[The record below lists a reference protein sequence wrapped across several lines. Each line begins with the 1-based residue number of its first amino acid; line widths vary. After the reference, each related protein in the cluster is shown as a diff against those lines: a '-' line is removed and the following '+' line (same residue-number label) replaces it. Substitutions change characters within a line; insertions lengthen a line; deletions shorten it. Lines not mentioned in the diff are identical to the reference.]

1 MNKLLTFIILLALSF
16 TSNAALI
23 NLDCAK
29 SDGLSVSITIDN
41 KKKTAKY
48 GYLDEVKYN
57 IKGDFIY
64 WTVFTTPEQFTE
76 PMIFYFYLNTKTGLF
91 KSSGNG
97 ASPLR
102 YTRNCFKSLDI

>member
-1 MNKLLTFIILLALSF
+1 MKKILTFIILLTLSF

-29 SDGLSVSITIDN
+29 SDGMSVSITIDN